1 MLGASRLELPRRP
14 TGAAEVDTDA
24 TLGPCDL
31 LTEGAHIEGRVRLPA
46 RGRANFLV
54 SEHARGRQFELGTQR
69 PAQLGIGVHL
79 LRRPR
84 AVVAQAGVLS
94 LDADGVR
101 VRVGVTAH
109 PSSMVGDASGAQVD
123 RAVAG
128 EENLRQ
134 RPGQA
139 GATIGD
145 NVEARGI
152 ARSRPG
158 SVVRNDGLD

>member
-1 MLGASRLELPRRP
+1 ELGAQ
-14 TGAAEVDTDA
+14 
-24 TLGPCDL
+24 C
-31 LTEGAHIEGRVRLPA
+31 
-46 RGRANFLV
+46 
-54 SEHARGRQFELGTQR
+54 
-69 PAQLGIGVHL
+69 PAQPGVGVHL
-79 LRRPR
+79 IRRPGT
-84 AVVAQAGVLS
+84 VVAQSGVLR

-101 VRVGVTAH
+101 VRVGVTANAA
-109 PSSMVGDASGAQVD
+109 SMVGDASGAQVD

-145 NVEARGI
+145 NVEARGV
-152 ARSRPG
+152 ARSRSG